1 MHINKVGIGFNKSFK
16 GYGYEKNNVGDTVYR
31 FNYPY
36 DHEKSTAYV
45 EFFKVRENPS
55 AYAGY
60 DVIKEQPIKSIKLQ
74 KGGVPVSLKEDLGL
88 NDGEAFA
95 YRVMVDGKR
104 VNETGIN
111 MDFGEYVLVT
121 THGTTPMVQGAAYLA
136 FPDSQRPGA
145 QYAGFDSDVTG
156 TVVYNKELQKEAENT
171 VRTFSNKFDGNL
183 AGLEYDI
190 PILAKNGYKVL
201 FANPIAGGDNKSSHH
216 YWNKNNFQIS
226 DDMGNIQNF
235 GSFTRKLFQNGM
247 KYVYDGT
254 FTSEGLEGIHFQY
267 ALRWA
272 EKNPQTYNWFKM
284 SGIKNG
290 PLSLGVVPKNKENL
304 RHRVINAPVILNESG
319 KVVEN
324 PNYDP
329 RKETLFQIYD
339 GSQVTEDQLNDLD
352 KPIETYK
359 NIKGGNF
366 LKINTHNDTLINYVF
381 EVTPKEYEKSLKN
394 FAEFNKGAEAKVVAN
409 SPEGTIQIA
418 QFTNFKL
425 TKKTEG
431 GFVAWDANTDMVK
444 MNYAI
449 SNYDEKELQG
459 ISDVAERD
467 YARKLRQIGAFE
479 VQDMALQAGK
489 YWTGKFKDIQS
500 MYVAQ
505 VLKGAKT
512 TEAMTALVEKGLL
525 PKEAVL
531 SQEQI
536 GNVLNGWYNLEPKG
550 VLAKDDV
557 TIKAMMKMPLD
568 AIEFAENTVGILST
582 SYFSNRATTD
592 ETVGMTRFE
601 LMKDNNPHLLPEY
614 ASTYLKVNDLYNNE
628 LKDFAHAV
636 IAKMN
641 EKSSEKLL
649 TENGEYTEYGEYVMD
664 LLGADIA
671 KYALIKSLMGEKL
684 QDKTNVKRL
693 ANGEITYDYPAI
705 KAATTIKSLGIK
717 AVNPKDE
724 AEKLY
729 KLISTGMA
737 KVGESDVDYVAEAL
751 LKQIEGT
758 NTNSFRLAEASV
770 DKAALGL
777 DWRLDAAKDV
787 IDMDAVRTGDTHFDE
802 AWEGVIGF
810 WKKFVQI
817 VKSENPYSYIVAEI
831 TDVDK
836 LMKASIGDEHADVY
850 ANDIAVGKKFKNV
863 DDAMM
868 KLFNETGITSEAAY
882 SYFFTDMIK
891 VFGPEFENGTMTSTS
906 NPAELERVAAERL
919 KAMVNRLRVLTTTRS
934 IDFIRNAFTFVGNHD
949 KPRLL
954 HGFAL
959 DMELFH
965 ADNEYDRQ
973 LRTSFENG
981 VANFDIGRKY
991 REQCMLALH
1000 GVSKL
1005 EELPLEVRL
1014 NMDNNEYF
1022 NTVSTR
1028 AAAMTT
1034 LLREAMN
1041 DSLKDVSAD
1050 EMKFLRQAL
1059 IDLTNGNYLESG
1071 ENVQYQTVTIEALKN
1086 FENAIR
1092 EMISTA
1098 EYQYGLNILGNK
1110 KEELIR
1116 QIVKNA
1122 NNQDLVSRH
1131 LIHGDAS
1138 WGGPNE
1144 DVGKANQ
1151 EKTEKLLRGSSQN
1164 TDSGERDYC
1173 KFDSYVVALTSVLR
1187 DAIEAD
1193 ETISSDIKKSLY
1205 DAQRDFVK
1213 KYDAQRVKANRT
1225 ELPIQESQQRA
1236 EMKNGYAARDIETA
1250 IKMLIVQAEYR
1261 ARQAGKLGEKEVFAD
1276 GDKILLNVFKA
1287 ATEPAVKKCEMLYS
1301 ALSILPGYNTLF
1313 GGDETAQSGYDS
1325 KSKNEYLPRNAVGWE
1340 ALEEGP
1346 LKDYKREIYERINK
1360 AMTTKSLE
1368 GADALSSG
1376 VPYFLEGLANQKA
1389 NSEEFETA
1397 QECQTYMMQDAKGN
1411 MTISIF
1417 NTTDVRPEN
1426 RIDYH
1431 EANGISSGEG
1441 VPENEYVP
1449 FNKEREYDYLLLGSI
1464 ALPAGLMFLNSD
1476 LADNATYIV
1485 KELKNGLKAIVRKD
1499 GGKIILNN
1507 KTAKNGKMLLK
1518 HLTFR
1523 GKNLNKQY
1531 NVVTNPY
1538 KNINTVEEGKK
1549 LSIVAR

>member
-1 MHINKVGIGFNKSFK
+1 MRINKVDSGFNKSFK
-16 GYGYEKNNVGDTVYR
+16 GYNYEKNNVGDVVYR

-36 DHEKSTAYV
+36 DYEKSTAYV
-45 EFFKVRENPS
+45 EFFKVRKNPS

-60 DVIKEQPIKSIKLQ
+60 EVIKGQPIKSFKIE
-74 KGGVPVSLKEDLGL
+74 KGGTPVSLKEDLGL
-88 NDGEAFA
+88 NNDEAFA
-95 YRVMVDGKR
+95 YRIMVDGKR
-104 VNETGIN
+104 MNETGIN

-121 THGTTPMVQGAAYLA
+121 TNGTTPMVQGAAYLA

-145 QYAGFDSDVTG
+145 QYADFKSDVTG
-156 TVVYNKELQKEAENT
+156 TVIYNEDIQREAENT
-171 VRTFSNKFDGNL
+171 VRTFSNKFGGNL

-304 RHRVINAPVILNESG
+304 RHRVINAPVILNEAG

-329 RKETLFQIYD
+329 NKETLFQIYD
-339 GSQVTEDQLNDLD
+339 GSQVTEDQINDLD

-359 NIKGGNF
+359 NMKGGNF
-366 LKINTHNDTLINYVF
+366 LKINTHDDTLINYVF
-381 EVTPKEYEKSLKN
+381 EVTPQEYEKSLKN
-394 FAEFNKGAEAKVVAN
+394 FAEFNRGVDKKVVAN

-444 MNYAI
+444 MNYGI

-459 ISDVAERD
+459 ISDLAERD
-467 YARKLRQIGAFE
+467 YARKLRQIGAYE

-500 MYVAQ
+500 IYVAQ

-512 TEAMTALVEKGLL
+512 TDAMVSLVEKGLL

-536 GNVLNGWYNLEPKG
+536 SNVLNGWYNLEQKG

-557 TIKAMMKMPLD
+557 TVRAMMKMPLD

-582 SYFSNRATTD
+582 SYFSNRATTE
-592 ETVGMTRFE
+592 ETVGKTRFE
-601 LMKDNNPHLLPEY
+601 LMKENNPHLLPEY
-614 ASTYLKVNDLYNNE
+614 VSTYLKVNDLYSNE

-636 IAKMN
+636 IAKIN
-641 EKSSEKLL
+641 ETSSEKLL
-649 TENGEYTEYGEYVMD
+649 DDKGEYTEYGEYVIN
-664 LLGADIA
+664 LLGTDIA

-693 ANGEITYDYPAI
+693 PNGEITYDYSAI
-705 KAATTIKSLGIK
+705 KQATTIKTLGLK

-729 KLISTGMA
+729 KKISSGVS
-737 KVGESDVDYVAEAL
+737 KIGQSDVTYVAEAL
-751 LKQIEGT
+751 AKQIEGT
-758 NTNSFRLAEASV
+758 NVNSFRLAEAAV

-810 WKKFVQI
+810 WKKFVQT

-836 LMKASIGDEHADVY
+836 LMKASLGDYSANVY
-850 ANDIAVGKKFKNV
+850 ANDIVVGKKYKNV
-863 DDAMM
+863 QDAMM

-882 SYFFTDMIK
+882 SYFFTDLMK

-906 NPAELERVAAERL
+906 DPAKLKEVAIKRLSDMMDRL
-919 KAMVNRLRVLTTTRS
+919 KELTTTRS

-973 LRTSFENG
+973 LNISFENG
-981 VANFDIGRKY
+981 VANFDTGRKY

-1000 GVSKL
+1000 GASNI

-1014 NMDNNEYF
+1014 NMDNTEYF
-1022 NTVSTR
+1022 RTVSTK
-1028 AAAMTT
+1028 AAAMTK
-1034 LLREAMN
+1034 LLRTAMD
-1041 DSLKDVSAD
+1041 DSLKDVSAS
-1050 EMKFLRQAL
+1050 EMDFLKQAL
-1059 IDLTNGNYLESG
+1059 ADLTNGNYLGSG

-1092 EMISTA
+1092 EMLLTA
-1098 EYQYGLNILGNK
+1098 EHQYGLNLAGDK
-1110 KEELIR
+1110 KEALIQ

-1122 NNQDLVSRH
+1122 NNQDAVSKH

-1138 WGGPNE
+1138 WGGPNAE
-1144 DVGKANQ
+1144 VGKANQ
-1151 EKTEKLLRGSSQN
+1151 EKTEKILRGAN
-1164 TDSGERDYC
+1164 RNVDSGERDYC
-1173 KFDSYVVALTSVLR
+1173 KYDGYVVALTSVLR
-1187 DAIEAD
+1187 DVIEAD
-1193 ETISSDIKKSLY
+1193 ETISADIKNSLY
-1205 DAQRDFVK
+1205 EAQRDFVK
-1213 KYDAQRVKANRT
+1213 KYDSQRVNANRID
-1225 ELPIQESQQRA
+1225 LPIQESQHRA

-1250 IKMLIVQAEYR
+1250 VKMLIVQAEHR
-1261 ARQAGKLGEKEVFAD
+1261 ARQAGKLGENEVFAD

-1301 ALSILPGYNTLF
+1301 AISVLPGYNTLF
-1313 GGDETAQSGYDS
+1313 GGDETAQSGYDA
-1325 KSKNEYLPRNAVGWE
+1325 KTKNVYLPRNAVGYVG
-1340 ALEEGP
+1340 LKEGP
-1346 LKDYKREIYERINK
+1346 LKEYKQEIYDRINK
-1360 AMTTKSLE
+1360 AMTTKSLD
-1368 GADALSSG
+1368 GTDALRSG
-1376 VPYFLEGLANQKA
+1376 TPYFLDGFANQKA
-1389 NSEEFETA
+1389 NSEDVEKT
-1397 QECQTYMMQDAKGN
+1397 QECQTYMMQDAQGN

-1426 RIDYH
+1426 RVNYH
-1431 EANGISSGEG
+1431 EVNGIASGEG
-1441 VPENEYVP
+1441 VPANQYVP
-1449 FNKEREYDYLLLGSI
+1449 FATEKEYDYLLLGGI
-1464 ALPAGLMFLNSD
+1464 ALPAGLMFLNTD
-1476 LADNATYIV
+1476 LGDKTVYIV
-1485 KELKNGLKAIVRKD
+1485 KELANGLKALVKKD
-1499 GGKIILNN
+1499 GGKIVLNN

-1523 GKNLNKQY
+1523 GKNINKQY
-1531 NVVTNPY
+1531 NLVSNPY
-1538 KNINTVEEGKK
+1538 QSSVAVEEGKK
-1549 LSIVAR
+1549 LSILAR